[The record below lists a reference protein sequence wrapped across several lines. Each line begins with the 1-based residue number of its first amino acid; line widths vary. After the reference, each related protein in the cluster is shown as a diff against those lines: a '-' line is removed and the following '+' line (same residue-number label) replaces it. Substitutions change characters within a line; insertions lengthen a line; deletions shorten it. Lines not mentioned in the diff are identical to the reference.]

1 MNISIVA
8 YKRFVDNVPNAID
21 YELILGLNRDRR
33 LEDVL
38 YKGLGI
44 TGTDSGKKCRELLSE
59 PPQVVARRKDLEK
72 RRARLESAKKELMDL
87 WL

>member
-1 MNISIVA
+1 MSVVA

-44 TGTDSGKKCRELLSE
+44 TGPQAGQKCRELLAE